1 VGKPAALLPFRP
13 SGLTLLK
20 INRRPNIGILPS
32 ALITF
37 LATSAAADVT
47 VTFRDGAPKDRFTIT
62 NVAACATGPFDLTID
77 LAGSPSNLI
86 FDITGDG
93 AGVEVF
99 QPCELVSGT
108 DSVFGASDVQDGD
121 NQMTLSLAALPV
133 GGVVAFTIDLDD
145 RHGRH
150 PRNHSQRVRD

>member
-1 VGKPAALLPFRP
+1 MR
-13 SGLTLLK
+13 
-20 INRRPNIGILPS
+20 ILPS

-86 FDITGDG
+86 LTSRAMVLASKCSSRANWCLASTACLGQATCRTG
-93 AGVEVF
+93 
-99 QPCELVSGT
+99 
-108 DSVFGASDVQDGD
+108 
-121 NQMTLSLAALPV
+121 
-133 GGVVAFTIDLDD
+133 TI
-145 RHGRH
+145 R
-150 PRNHSQRVRD
+150 